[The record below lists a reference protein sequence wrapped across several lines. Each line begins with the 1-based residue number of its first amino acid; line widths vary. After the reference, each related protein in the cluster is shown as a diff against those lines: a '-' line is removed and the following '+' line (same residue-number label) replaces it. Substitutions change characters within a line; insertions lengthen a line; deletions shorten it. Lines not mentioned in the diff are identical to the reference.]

1 MTAYHEKRPLLSII
15 VIAYDMPRQALNTL
29 ISLAPDYQQGVDADD
44 YEVIL
49 VENRSKRNM
58 DAEAIARLPGNFRY
72 FLRDEAG
79 VSPAP
84 AINFGFAQARGR
96 FIGLMIDGARLV
108 TPGVVKYALMAFRM
122 TPDAMVVVPGYHLGE
137 NEQQF
142 HLTHGY
148 SEEAEQQLLAD
159 IGWPESANGYRLF
172 DISCWSGANPNG
184 YFHPFMESNCLFI
197 NAQVFRDIGRAD
209 ERFDMPGGGALNL
222 YLYRKAAMHPRTQSV
237 MLVGEGSFHQLHGGV
252 TTSEVDGR
260 EDLLKRQSDQLC
272 ALLGEPFR
280 SPTVEP
286 ILLGQAKA
294 PSLRYLE
301 RSVQRGM
308 DRVRRCAGRQEDPFT
323 DQALKPEFRLA
334 PVQTPVRIIAS
345 RPPASGEGQIMKT
358 LYMPPSIKH
367 FEPLHMV
374 FSTWVDHLPF
384 GYDLVTALRPKM
396 LVELG
401 THKGLSYFTFCQAMK
416 ENDIDGVCYAV
427 DTFEGDAHT
436 DKYDESVFN
445 AVNNHNRQHYH
456 GFSYLMRMFFE
467 DALKHFD
474 DDSIELLHIDGFHTY
489 EAVSADFANWYPKV
503 KPGGIILFHDVM
515 ARLQDFGAW
524 KFWDETRGQHE
535 TFTFNHG
542 FGLGVLRKPGGDRSN
557 DHPLLKLL
565 FEDAK
570 ADDGAGLRSF
580 YVHASKHLENTRK
593 LKRLTQGQPQ
603 QQPAS

>member
-1 MTAYHEKRPLLSII
+1 MSEFEVKAPLLSII

-29 ISLAPDYQQGVDADD
+29 ISLAPDYQQGVAAED
-44 YEVIL
+44 YEVIV
-49 VENRSKRNM
+49 VENRSRRNM

-72 FLRDEAG
+72 FLRDEPG
-79 VSPAP
+79 VSPAA
-84 AINFGFAQARGR
+84 AINFGFGQARGQYV
-96 FIGLMIDGARLV
+96 GLMIDGARMV
-108 TPGVVKYALMAFRM
+108 TPGVVSYALMAFRM
-122 TPDAMVVVPGYHLGE
+122 LPEAMVVVPGYHLGE
-137 NEQQF
+137 SEQQF

-148 SEEAEQQLLAD
+148 SEEAEQRLLAE
-159 IGWPESANGYRLF
+159 IGWPDPANGYGLF
-172 DISCWSGANPNG
+172 DISCWSGANPHG
-184 YFHPFMESNCLFI
+184 YFHPFMESNCLFMSS
-197 NAQVFRDIGRAD
+197 AVFREIGRAD
-209 ERFDMPGGGALNL
+209 ERFDLPGGGALNL
-222 YLYRKAAMHPRTQSV
+222 YIYRKAAMHPRTQSV

-252 TTSEVDGR
+252 TTSEVEGR
-260 EDLLKRQSDQLC
+260 DALLKRQSDQLC
-272 ALLGEPFR
+272 DLLGEPFR

-286 ILLGQAKA
+286 ILLGQVKA

-301 RSVQRGM
+301 RSVARGQ
-308 DRVRRCAGRQEDPFT
+308 DRVRRCAARNEDPFA
-323 DQALKPEFRLA
+323 DQALKPAVVVRSARLGESL
-334 PVQTPVRIIAS
+334 PPMPP
-345 RPPASGEGQIMKT
+345 RPFDSQEGQTMT
-358 LYMPPSIKH
+358 NVYMPPSIKH

-384 GYDLVTALRPKM
+384 GYDLVAALRPKM

-416 ENDIDGVCYAV
+416 ENEIDGVCYAV

-474 DDSIELLHIDGFHTY
+474 ENSIDLLHIDGFHTY
-489 EAVSADFANWYPKV
+489 DAVSADFANWYPKV

-524 KFWDETRGQHE
+524 KFWEEIRAQHE

-542 FGLGVLRKPGGDRSN
+542 FGLGVLRKPGGDRSA
-557 DHPLLKLL
+557 DHPLLGLL
-565 FEDAK
+565 FDGAK
-570 ADDGAGLRSF
+570 ADDGASLRAF
-580 YVHASKHLENTRK
+580 YVHVSKHLENTRK
-593 LKRLTQGQPQ
+593 LKRLNQNQ
-603 QQPAS
+603 QQPAG

>member
-1 MTAYHEKRPLLSII
+1 MSEQRQPLLSII
-15 VIAYDMPRQALNTL
+15 VIAYDMQRQALNTL
-29 ISLAPDYQQGVDADD
+29 RSLACDYQQDVDAAD
-44 YEVIL
+44 YEVIV
-49 VENRSKRNM
+49 VENRSARTL
-58 DAEAIARLPGNFRY
+58 DAQAIAELPGNFRY
-72 FLRDEAG
+72 FLRDEPG
-79 VSPAP
+79 VSPAA
-84 AINFGFAQARGR
+84 AINFGFDQARGR
-96 FIGLMIDGARLV
+96 YIGLMIDGARLV
-108 TPGVVKYALMAFRM
+108 TPGVVSYALMAFRM
-122 TPDAMVVVPGYHLGE
+122 LPDAMVVVPGYHLGE

-148 SEEAEQQLLAD
+148 SEEVEQLLLAE
-159 IGWPESANGYRLF
+159 IGWPDPANSYRLF
-172 DISCWSGANPNG
+172 DISCWSGANPHG

-197 NAQVFRDIGRAD
+197 NASVFRDIGQAD
-209 ERFDMPGGGALNL
+209 ERFNLPGGGALNL
-222 YLYRKAAMHPRTQSV
+222 YIYRKAAMHPRTQSV

-260 EDLLKRQSDQLC
+260 DALLKRQSDQLC
-272 ALLGEPFR
+272 ELLGEPFR

-286 ILLGQAKA
+286 ILLGQVKA

-301 RSVQRGM
+301 RSVARGQ
-308 DRVRRCAGRQEDPFT
+308 DRVRRCAARNEDPFA
-323 DQALKPEFRLA
+323 DQALKASAAALTTAKAA
-334 PVQTPVRIIAS
+334 PLLLDT
-345 RPPASGEGQIMKT
+345 GEGQSMT
-358 LYMPPSIKH
+358 TVYMPPSIKH

-384 GYDLVTALRPKM
+384 GYDLVAALRPKL

-416 ENDIDGVCYAV
+416 ENEIDGVCYAV

-467 DALKHFD
+467 DALRHFD
-474 DDSIELLHIDGFHTY
+474 DDSVDLLHIDGFHTY

-524 KFWDETRGQHE
+524 KFWEEIRGQHE

-542 FGLGVLRKPGGDRSN
+542 FGLGVLRKAGGDRSA
-557 DHPLLKLL
+557 DHPILKLL
-565 FEDAK
+565 FEDSK
-570 ADDGAGLRSF
+570 TDEGAGLRAF

-593 LKRLTQGQPQ
+593 LKRLTQGQQP
-603 QQPAS
+603 PAS